1 MLTACRTPVTIWS
14 GSCTPP
20 RVPQLR
26 ASARSP
32 GLDTGAL
39 DILTGVVLQD
49 YRVPVVLRQ
58 LGILEYAPDLAAK
71 VPPTLTFI
79 SIITFLTSVI
89 GGPSALE
96 SSDRPP
102 LR

>member
-1 MLTACRTPVTIWS
+1 MRYPCDIWS

-32 GLDTGAL
+32 GLDPGAL

-71 VPPTLTFI
+71 VPPTLTFM
-79 SIITFLTSVI
+79 ITVLTSVI